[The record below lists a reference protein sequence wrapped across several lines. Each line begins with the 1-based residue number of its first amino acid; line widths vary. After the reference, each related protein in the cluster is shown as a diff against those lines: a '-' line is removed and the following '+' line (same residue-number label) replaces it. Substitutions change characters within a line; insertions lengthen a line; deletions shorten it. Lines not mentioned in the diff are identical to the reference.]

1 MSENPNPDV
10 STLTSHPQSIT
21 LTPSRALLRHSP
33 KFQGNH
39 VDSFSF
45 CFPLSRS
52 FRPGLLPTLSQIALL
67 ASFCRLGAF
76 SSALFSPNLNLV
88 SPSTVFFFQ
97 ISAFDSK
104 LTCPMSHLSGP
115 FATTLPFYTQ
125 LCTSVSRW
133 VLLYS
138 SVTSIRSGFFC
149 EHLVSHHYSS
159 SSLFSSFF

>member
-39 VDSFSF
+39 FDSFSF

-76 SSALFSPNLNLV
+76 SSALFSPKLNLV
-88 SPSTVFFFQ
+88 SPSTVFSLSNLCFRL
-97 ISAFDSK
+97 K
-104 LTCPMSHLSGP
+104 THLSP
-115 FATTLPFYTQ
+115 
-125 LCTSVSRW
+125 V
-133 VLLYS
+133 
-138 SVTSIRSGFFC
+138 
-149 EHLVSHHYSS
+149 
-159 SSLFSSFF
+159 SSFRAFRHDLALLHTAVYISFLLGATL

>member
-52 FRPGLLPTLSQIALL
+52 FRPGLLPTPSQIALL
-67 ASFCRLGAF
+67 DSFCRLGAF

-88 SPSTVFFFQ
+88 SPSTVFFSLSNLCFRL
-97 ISAFDSK
+97 K
-104 LTCPMSHLSGP
+104 THLSH
-115 FATTLPFYTQ
+115 
-125 LCTSVSRW
+125 V
-133 VLLYS
+133 
-138 SVTSIRSGFFC
+138 
-149 EHLVSHHYSS
+149 
-159 SSLFSSFF
+159 SSFRAFRHDLALLHTAVYISFLLGATL